1 MRSENAEGSGN
12 HTGLRSD
19 SLPSIV
25 RALEALPELQ
35 SLISPKLIRLA
46 VVVDA
51 SVINAELRWRL
62 ARRRRPENRSA
73 LFEAVDAGVVTLVA
87 PLFLAA
93 EIEEHLVEIAAQT
106 GSSVEAAMVEWKAIR
121 PKLRFYAPP
130 YGTPVSNVVD
140 PDDIAYVD
148 SSKALG
154 LPVYTRDAHFQTM
167 GAPAVLDR
175 IDLELRD
182 HARGITMTLTFTVG
196 SAAALAGIFAI
207 LRQALVG
214 VRGLLG
220 AFSSL
225 PDAVQA
231 LLIGGVLVAL
241 ACPASRA
248 KLSAL
253 WNRILAKAADFMAPL
268 GEMALASIS
277 AYAAAEAQSEA
288 ARRIVTRA
296 MPAGDAKHT
305 ARVLVRRACFL
316 SSEPLSVA
324 EITQRLT
331 QYGYVSRAKNHAA
344 YIRRILRE
352 SDEFLEIGLGRW
364 TFRPLPKSE
373 APHMSPGAG

>member
-1 MRSENAEGSGN
+1 HTALGGRTPNEAASAVAGRRSPAAPSAPPPHAPNPLPREPTPNTHLRLDLKQGGVRRHRGSVRRRQPVHCDGCVETTAARWQCGCMRSENAEGSGN

-73 LFEAVDAGVVTLVA
+73 LFEAVDAGVVTIVA

-241 ACPASRA
+241 ACP
-248 KLSAL
+248 
-253 WNRILAKAADFMAPL
+253 
-268 GEMALASIS
+268 
-277 AYAAAEAQSEA
+277 
-288 ARRIVTRA
+288 
-296 MPAGDAKHT
+296 
-305 ARVLVRRACFL
+305 
-316 SSEPLSVA
+316 
-324 EITQRLT
+324 
-331 QYGYVSRAKNHAA
+331 
-344 YIRRILRE
+344 
-352 SDEFLEIGLGRW
+352 
-364 TFRPLPKSE
+364 
-373 APHMSPGAG
+373 